1 MNKLK
6 QYFLPFT
13 KVKNLYII
21 TIIQIVLLALFLE
34 YNGNPVI
41 PKFSNV
47 LSKLSEIVLSAS
59 FYDNLFSSI
68 IFIVTGF
75 LYSLIV
81 TVILGLLCE
90 IPFFKFIV
98 KTIIT
103 FRYLS
108 VGCLMFVFSQNI
120 SSIDELKTVLLL
132 YGVVPFFATSFV
144 GVILSI
150 PPYQKQKALINK
162 YSKFEALYEVV
173 LVGQLDKLLDCI
185 IQNFAIAW
193 SIIVSVEGYAIQ
205 GGGLGT
211 LIVKMNRVLKIDEV
225 LAIGIVIIVFGCI
238 FDYLLKL
245 ARNSLFPYSSFEK
258 K

>member
-1 MNKLK
+1 MNKIK
-6 QYFLPFT
+6 QYFLPFN

-21 TIIQIVLLALFLE
+21 TIIQIVLIVLFLE
-34 YNGNPVI
+34 FNGNPVI

-47 LSKLSEIVLSAS
+47 LNKLSEIVLSAS

-68 IFIVTGF
+68 IFIITGF
-75 LYSLIV
+75 LYSLII

-90 IPFFKFIV
+90 IPFFRFLVQIIV
-98 KTIIT
+98 T

-120 SSIDELKTVLLL
+120 STIDELKTVLLL

-144 GVILSI
+144 GVILAI
-150 PPYQKQKALINK
+150 PTYQKQKALINK
-162 YSKFEALYEVV
+162 YSRFEALYEVV

-211 LIVKMNRVLKIDEV
+211 MIVKMNRVLKIDEV
-225 LAIGIVIIVFGCI
+225 LAVGIVIIVFGCL
-238 FDYLLKL
+238 FDFLLRQVKV
-245 ARNSLFPYSSFEK
+245 ALFPYALNK